1 SATGPYPQARA
12 ETMKQRDFTERQIV
26 EILREARQTS
36 VGEAARKHRV
46 TEATI
51 PAWLGKFGR
60 LGAEDIKGLRHLKFA
75 QARRKGAAVRAQ
87 ANATPDQTTEK
98 VASSK

>member
-1 SATGPYPQARA
+1 
-12 ETMKQRDFTERQIV
+12 MKQRDFTERQIV
-26 EILREARQTS
+26 EILSEARQTS
-36 VGEAARKHRV
+36 VGEVARKHRV

-51 PAWLGKFGR
+51 TAWLGKFGR

-87 ANATPDQTTEK
+87 ANATPPDQTTEK